1 MKANVLHNINDL
13 RYEEVD
19 LPILK
24 EGEVLLR
31 VKACGICGSDVGRV
45 FKTGTYHFPTIIG
58 HEFSGEVVQ
67 VFNKEDEGLLNKKA
81 SVFPLIPCKEC
92 VNCLSGHYETCTNY
106 NYLGSRTDG
115 GFAEYVAVPKWNLQ
129 LLPTDISW
137 EAAAMFEPAAVA
149 LHTLKRAKATKNDRL
164 VVFGPGTIGLIL
176 CQVAKALGV
185 EQVLLIGRSQ
195 DKLDYALSKGFAT
208 AVCNS
213 TTEDVAQWIA
223 AQTNGLMATLSVEG
237 TGVAATLSHCI
248 NVTAAQ
254 GRIVAMGNPSED
266 FHIEKS
272 VYWQL
277 LRKQQTLI
285 GTWNSSYKVEGNDW
299 DEIQTLVATHQIN
312 LEELVTHRFPMS
324 NLLGGLEVMRSRS
337 EFVNKVM
344 ILNESSDATQA

>member
-1 MKANVLHNINDL
+1 MKANVLHGINNL
-13 RYEEVD
+13 RYEEVA
-19 LPILK
+19 LPQLK
-24 EGEVLLR
+24 SGEVLLR
-31 VKACGICGSDVGRV
+31 IRACGICGSDVGRV
-45 FKTGTYHFPTIIG
+45 FKSGTYHFPTIIG
-58 HEFSGEVVQ
+58 HEFSGEVVA
-67 VFNKEDEGLLNKKA
+67 VCDEVDQGLVGRKA

-92 VNCLSGHYETCTNY
+92 MNCKAGFYETCVNY

-129 LLPTDISW
+129 LLPTEISW

-149 LHTLKRAKATKNDRL
+149 LHTLKRANAGTAERL

-176 CQVAKALGV
+176 CQVAKALGIKT
-185 EQVLLIGRSQ
+185 VLLIGRSQ
-195 DKLDYALSKGFAT
+195 DKLEYALEKDFAT

-213 TTEDVAQWIA
+213 TKEDVRSWVEE
-223 AQTNGLMATLSVEG
+223 QTGGQMATLSIEG
-237 TGVAATLSHCI
+237 TGVATTLAHCI

-266 FHIEKS
+266 FLLKKD

-285 GTWNSSYKVEGNDW
+285 GTWNSSYKVDRNDW
-299 DEIQTLVATHQIN
+299 DEIQDLVANHQIH
-312 LEELVTHRFPMS
+312 LEELITHRFPMS
-324 NLLGGLEVMRSRS
+324 QLIEGLEVMRSRT

-344 ILNESSDATQA
+344 ILNDDLNGTEV